1 MARII
6 LKRDFDFF
14 LSNISV
20 IVNNNETFKM
30 KLSDIRVVDLSEG
43 MNCFNVSAMG
53 YYSSEAHIFLK
64 EGDMVIIR
72 QCISMWYYMLFLSLF
87 CLLLT
92 LGLLSIIPP
101 IVGSTAL
108 IVFIIPVILVTIF
121 KKNTFFK
128 ISVVHQ

>member
-64 EGDMVIIR
+64 DGDMVIIR